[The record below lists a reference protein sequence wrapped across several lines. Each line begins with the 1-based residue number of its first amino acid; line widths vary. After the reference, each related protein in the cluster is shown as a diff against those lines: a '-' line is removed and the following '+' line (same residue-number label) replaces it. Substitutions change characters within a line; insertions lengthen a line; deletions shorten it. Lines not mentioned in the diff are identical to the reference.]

1 MSACWAPNLGTK
13 RGAAIVGPAASE
25 LELENTVVLPTVVVR
40 VVELSLT
47 VLTMALVVTAV
58 SLALDEELALLVD
71 ETVSPE

>member
-1 MSACWAPNLGTK
+1 M
-13 RGAAIVGPAASE
+13 GPAPSE

-58 SLALDEELALLVD
+58 SLALALDEELVLSVD
-71 ETVSPE
+71 EAVAPE